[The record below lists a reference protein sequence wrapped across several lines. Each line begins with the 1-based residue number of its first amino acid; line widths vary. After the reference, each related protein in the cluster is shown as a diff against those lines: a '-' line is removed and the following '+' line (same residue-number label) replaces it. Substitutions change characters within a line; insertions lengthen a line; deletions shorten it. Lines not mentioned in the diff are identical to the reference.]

1 MSNILVVKANNRP
14 DGVST
19 AMYNTFMENIDQT
32 TNNVTT
38 FDVFEQEMPYIGQD
52 LFNAFAKG
60 AEGEA
65 LTSKEATLMAVRQEA
80 MDKFAAADVIVF
92 AFPMWNLS
100 IPAALHTYIDYI
112 FQAGFTFSYN
122 ADGSMNQLLKDKKI
136 ILLNARGGIYS
147 GDASVMEN
155 SVTYM
160 EKVFGGM
167 FGMEITDEIIIEGH
181 NADPAQTEAIVTA
194 GMEKVAAL
202 AKSIN

>member
-38 FDVFEQEMPYIGQD
+38 FDVFAQEMPYIGQD

-122 ADGSMNQLLKDKKI
+122 AE
-136 ILLNARGGIYS
+136 
-147 GDASVMEN
+147 V
-155 SVTYM
+155 
-160 EKVFGGM
+160 
-167 FGMEITDEIIIEGH
+167 
-181 NADPAQTEAIVTA
+181 
-194 GMEKVAAL
+194 
-202 AKSIN
+202 

>member
-19 AMYNTFMENIDQT
+19 EMYNVFMENIDQT
-32 TNNVTT
+32 KNNVTT
-38 FDVFEQEMPYIGQD
+38 FDVFAQEMPYIGQD

-60 AEGEA
+60 TEGTDLNE
-65 LTSKEATLMAVRQEA
+65 KEATLMAVRQEA
-80 MDKFAAADVIVF
+80 MDKVAAADTIVF

-100 IPAALHTYIDYI
+100 IPAALHTFIDYI

-122 ADGSMNQLLKDKKI
+122 PDGSMNQLLKDKKV

-167 FGMEITDEIIIEGH
+167 FGMDITDEIIIEGH
-181 NADPAQTEAIVTA
+181 NADPSKTDTIVAA
-194 GMEKVAAL
+194 GLKKVADL
-202 AKSIN
+202 AQGLA

>member
-1 MSNILVVKANNRP
+1 MSNVLIVKANNRP

-38 FDVFEQEMPYIGQD
+38 FDVFAQEMPYLGQD

-80 MDKFAAADVIVF
+80 MDKFAAADVIAF

-100 IPAALHTYIDYI
+100 IPAALHTFIDYI

-136 ILLNARGGIYS
+136 ILLNARGGVYS

-181 NADPAQTEAIVTA
+181 NADPAQTEAIVA
-194 GMEKVAAL
+194 DGLEKVATL

>member
-38 FDVFEQEMPYIGQD
+38 FDVFAQEMPYIGQD

-65 LTSKEATLMAVRQEA
+65 LTTKEATLMAVRQEA

-100 IPAALHTYIDYI
+100 IPAALHTFIDYI
-112 FQAGFTFSYN
+112 FQAGFTFIQCRRLYEPI
-122 ADGSMNQLLKDKKI
+122 AKDKKV

-181 NADPAQTEAIVTA
+181 NADPEQTEAIVAA
-194 GMEKVAAL
+194 GLEKVATL